1 MILAVYGSLK
11 NGKHNHR
18 WLNDAPML
26 GETKV
31 RGTMYLVHGS
41 YPVIM
46 DGDSEYESYYV
57 AEVYDVDDVT
67 YNRILAIEEACGYAV
82 RDMETE
88 YGTAKVF
95 YGTDS
100 FDKQIASGEIKK
112 IDSY

>member
-11 NGKHNHR
+11 KGKHNHR

-26 GETKV
+26 GESKV

-46 DGDSEYESYYV
+46 DDGDSEYV
-57 AEVYDVDDVT
+57 AEVYDVDEYT
-67 YNRILAIEEACGYAV
+67 YAHISAIEEACGYSA
-82 RDMETE
+82 RDLETE

-95 YGTDS
+95 YGTDL
-100 FDKQIASGEIKK
+100 FNKQIESGEITK
-112 IDSY
+112 ITQY